1 MSNKIYDI
9 LKYCTLIIFPALITF
24 AGVVMN
30 CLNYVHTDI
39 VLTISTAFV
48 TFLGTCLGISNYNYN
63 KTNNDKK

>member
-1 MSNKIYDI
+1 MSNKLYDI

-24 AGVVMN
+24 SGVVMN
-30 CLNYVHTDI
+30 SLNYVHTDI

-63 KTNNDKK
+63 KLNNTEK

>member
-30 CLNYVHTDI
+30 SLKYEYTDI

-48 TFLGTCLGISNYNYN
+48 TFLGTCLGISNYNY
-63 KTNNDKK
+63 KKINNNEK